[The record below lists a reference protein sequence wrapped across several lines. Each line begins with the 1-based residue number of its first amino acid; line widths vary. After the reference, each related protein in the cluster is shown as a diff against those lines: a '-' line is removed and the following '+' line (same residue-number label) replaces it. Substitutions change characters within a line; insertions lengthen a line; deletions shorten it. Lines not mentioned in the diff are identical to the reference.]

1 MRILALEPYYGGS
14 HRSFLDGWIGQ
25 SRHSWTLL
33 TLPPYKWKWRMR
45 HSAVTFAAMVAEALE
60 GSSCWDL
67 LFCSDML
74 NLAEFLGLTPGA
86 VRVLSCVVYFHENQL
101 TYPVEHPSEFDYHFA
116 FSNMTTALAA
126 REGWFNSAYHRDSFL
141 EELLSFLRRMPD
153 HRPLEEVERI
163 RAKSRVRYP
172 GIGRFPVRSNRE
184 GGRPLRILWAA
195 RWEYDKDPE
204 TFFNALEIL
213 ESEGVD
219 FRLSVVGGGDGRNT
233 LPVFERARE
242 HFRGKIDHWG
252 FRETRDEYAEV
263 LAGADVVVSTANHE
277 FFGISVVE
285 AVAAGAY
292 PLVPERLAY
301 PEVLG
306 GEEEGKASFFYDGGE
321 KELAGRL
328 IELAKRVEK
337 GGLWE
342 GDPSRGVRAVE
353 RFSWDTLAPEYDEAL
368 SRLTNRAD

>member
-1 MRILALEPYYGGS
+1 MRVLALEPYYGGS
-14 HRSFLDGWIGQ
+14 HRSFLDGWIGR

-45 HSAVTFAAMVAEALE
+45 HSAVTLAARAAEALA
-60 GSSCWDL
+60 GGGGWDL

-74 NLAEFLGLTPGA
+74 NLAEFLGLAPGP
-86 VRVLSCVVYFHENQL
+86 VRVLPGVVYFHENQL

-126 REGWFNSAYHRDSFL
+126 REVWFNSAFHRDSFL
-141 EELLSFLRRMPD
+141 EELLSFLHRMPD

-172 GIGRFPVRSNRE
+172 GIERFPERGKRR
-184 GGRPLRILWAA
+184 GGPLRILWAA
-195 RWEYDKDPE
+195 RWEYDKAPE
-204 TFFNALEIL
+204 TFFRALEIL

-219 FRLSVVGGGDGRNT
+219 FRLSVVGGGNGRNT
-233 LPVFERARE
+233 LPVFERSKER
-242 HFRGKIDHWG
+242 FNGRIDHWG

-263 LAGADVVVSTANHE
+263 LAGADVVVSAADHE

-292 PLVPERLAY
+292 PLVPKRLAY

-306 GEEEGKASFFYDGGE
+306 GEEEGKKGPFFYDGGE
-321 KELAGRL
+321 KELAVRL
-328 IELAKRVEK
+328 AELSKRTEK
-337 GGLWE
+337 GDLWE
-342 GDPSRGVRAVE
+342 GDSLRGVRAVE
-353 RFSWDTLAPEYDEAL
+353 RFYWDTLAPEYDETL
-368 SRLTNRAD
+368 SRLS